1 MAIGKNI
8 FTLAERLGYEFIDIG
23 LLESALT
30 HSSYTNEMRAKSIRA
45 ESNESLEFLGDAV
58 LQIVISELLF
68 DRYRKQGEGM
78 LTRMRQRLVCE
89 ATLAEIAFSLSLG
102 DYINI
107 GFSEEGIGLRR
118 NPKILANT
126 LEAVIAAIYTDDR
139 ENRNGLQYTAVILSL
154 FDEAVKRVARGG
166 STDYKTL
173 LQQFVEKNAGSVLLY
188 QYSECGPEHDKE
200 FTATAFIN
208 NNKVGEGKGST
219 KRNAEMNAAKE
230 ALLLFGIIENE

>member
-1 MAIGKNI
+1 LAIGKNI
-8 FTLAERLGYEFIDIG
+8 FSLTERLGYEFVDIK

-30 HSSYTNEMRAKSIRA
+30 HSSYTNELRAKGIRI
-45 ESNESLEFLGDAV
+45 ESNELLEFLGDAV
-58 LQIVISELLF
+58 LQIVISEQLF
-68 DRYRKQGEGM
+68 DKYRKQGEGM

-89 ATLAEIAFSLSLG
+89 ATLAELALSISLG

-107 GFSEEGIGLRR
+107 GYSEEGIGLRK

-126 LEAVIAAIYTDDR
+126 LEAVIAAVYTDDR

-154 FDEAVKRVARGG
+154 FGGIIERVAKGG

-173 LQQFVEKNAGSVLLY
+173 LQQFVEKNTGSVLEY
-188 QYSECGPEHDKE
+188 RYSEAGPEHDKE

-208 NNKVGEGKGST
+208 NNKVGEGRGST

-230 ALLLFGIIENE
+230 ALTLFGILDNE